1 MIKYWVNSNSGDYV
15 THNDNTGDWRLS
27 LISRFYED
35 QWYPSESISITETQ
49 FLSLK
54 GFVPIKEKKL
64 FSGRRLGNYNV
75 YNTYAPTKSDGTK
88 GEGERTKVPTMSE
101 IRDIRLKELGL

>member
-15 THNDNTGDWRLS
+15 TNDTETGEWRLS
-27 LISRFYED
+27 LITRFYEG
-35 QWYPSESISITETQ
+35 QWYQSEWIHITETQ

-88 GEGERTKVPTMSE
+88 GEGERTKVPTIEE

>member
-15 THNDNTGDWRLS
+15 THDTETDEWRLY
-27 LISRFYED
+27 LITRFYEG
-35 QWYPSESISITETQ
+35 QWYQSERIDITETK
-49 FLSLK
+49 FLSLR

-101 IRDIRLKELGL
+101 LRDIRLKELGL

>member
-15 THNDNTGDWRLS
+15 THDTETGEWRLY
-27 LISRFYED
+27 LITRFYEG
-35 QWYPSESISITETQ
+35 QWYQSELINITETQ

-54 GFVPIKEKKL
+54 GFLPIKEKKL

-88 GEGERTKVPTMSE
+88 GEGIRTKVPTMSE
-101 IRDIRLKELGL
+101 LRDIRLKELGL